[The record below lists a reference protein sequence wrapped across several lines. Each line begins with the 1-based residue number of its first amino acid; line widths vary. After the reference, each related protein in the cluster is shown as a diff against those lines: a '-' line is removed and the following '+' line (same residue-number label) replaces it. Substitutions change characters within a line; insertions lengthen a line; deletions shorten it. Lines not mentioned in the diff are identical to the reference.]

1 MQNTLKRLF
10 VVILSVVICI
20 FSVSTVCAAS
30 SPDQSI
36 LTTAEDDKFE
46 PLYTVSPENSALS
59 SGFSDPE
66 TFSKNYTLFYTQT
79 TFLALLAGYL
89 IIYKIKG
96 IDHSQKMH
104 ISKNIKED

>member
-1 MQNTLKRLF
+1 MQNTLKKNF

-20 FSVSTVCAAS
+20 FSVSTVCSAS

-36 LTTAEDDKFE
+36 LTVEDDKYE
-46 PLYTVSPENSALS
+46 PLYTVSPENRALS
-59 SGFSDPE
+59 SDFSDSD

-89 IIYKIKG
+89 IIYKVKG

-104 ISKNIKED
+104 IRKNIKED

>member
-36 LTTAEDDKFE
+36 LTAEDKFE

-59 SGFSDPE
+59 SDFSDSD

-104 ISKNIKED
+104 LRKNIKEE

>member
-36 LTTAEDDKFE
+36 LTAEDDKFE

-59 SGFSDPE
+59 SDFSDSE

-104 ISKNIKED
+104 IRKNIKED

>member
-36 LTTAEDDKFE
+36 LTAEDDKFE

-59 SGFSDPE
+59 SDFSD

-104 ISKNIKED
+104 IRKNIKED